1 MKKMACSKLVV
12 TRHLERIAD
21 QLQNKT
27 PFLTCTRWKL
37 YFLISKKHHRNW
49 LVGNPVETQLDEFV
63 DLDERR
69 LISKMT
75 DDHIAGVESF
85 SPGQHFLLS
94 VFNRITGETGY
105 CRYSHSLRQE
115 LIQYKISVLDL
126 RKDLWRTVDSV

>member
-1 MKKMACSKLVV
+1 MSCSNLVV
-12 TRHLERIAD
+12 SRHVERTAEHLLKRKAFRPSIA
-21 QLQNKT
+21 
-27 PFLTCTRWKL
+27 RWKL
-37 YFLISKKHHRNW
+37 YYLIIRKHQRNW
-49 LVGNPVETQLDEFV
+49 LVGNPVVTQLEEFV

-69 LISKMT
+69 LVSKMT
-75 DDHIAGVESF
+75 DDHIAGVVSF

-94 VFNRITGETGY
+94 VFNRITGETGS